1 MESNKKKLYAVIG
14 NPIKHSLS
22 PRIQNAAISAYN
34 LNELYAKI
42 LLPRDIKG
50 EFLRDF
56 VFSSDIFGLNIT
68 LPFKESALSALD
80 SIDSLAQKIG
90 AINTLVRSLDSNGRE
105 ILKGY
110 NTDAFG
116 FYSCVES
123 ILNDNDSIESNS
135 QNYNNLI
142 ESKSHFKADSNNII
156 ESKSHFKQDS
166 NNIIESKTDSNI
178 HKENKSVLILGAG
191 GSAKS
196 IATTLF
202 HHHIPF
208 TIANRSS
215 EKLKHF
221 EKFCNTI
228 TFDKIDS
235 KWLSQNAFDIIVN
248 ATSSGTQGL
257 LPLDSKIL
265 ENLFKEAKLA
275 FDLMYAKD
283 SLTPFCTLASALKT
297 PFLDGKNMLVFQ
309 GAFSFLYFHNLP
321 KSQLTNIITIMEK
334 SLNLN

>member
-34 LNELYAKI
+34 LNALYAKI

-90 AINTLVRSLDSNGRE
+90 AINTLVRSLDSNGCE

-116 FYSCVES
+116 FYLCVES
-123 ILNDNDSIESNS
+123 ILNDSDS
-135 QNYNNLI
+135 
-142 ESKSHFKADSNNII
+142 I

-166 NNIIESKTDSNI
+166 NKFIESKIDSNA
-178 HKENKSVLILGAG
+178 HKKNKSVLILGAG

-283 SLTPFCTLASALKT
+283 SLTPFCALASALKT

-321 KSQLTNIITIMEK
+321 KSQLSNIITIMEK
-334 SLNLN
+334 SLNL

>member
-22 PRIQNAAISAYN
+22 PQIQNAAISAYN
-34 LNELYAKI
+34 LNALYAKI

-123 ILNDNDSIESNS
+123 ILNDSDSIESNS

-156 ESKSHFKQDS
+156 ESKIDS
-166 NNIIESKTDSNI
+166 NA
-178 HKENKSVLILGAG
+178 HKKNKSVLILGAG

-265 ENLFKEAKLA
+265 ENLFKGAKLA
-275 FDLMYAKD
+275 FDLMYVKD
-283 SLTPFCTLASALKT
+283 SLTPFCALASALKT

-309 GAFSFLYFHNLP
+309 GAFSFQYFHNLP

-334 SLNLN
+334 SLNL

>member
-34 LNELYAKI
+34 LNALYTKI

-123 ILNDNDSIESNS
+123 ILNDSDS
-135 QNYNNLI
+135 I
-142 ESKSHFKADSNNII
+142 ESKSHFKADSN
-156 ESKSHFKQDS
+156 KF
-166 NNIIESKTDSNI
+166 IESKTDSNI
-178 HKENKSVLILGAG
+178 HKKNKSVLILGAG

-265 ENLFKEAKLA
+265 ENLFKGAKLA

-283 SLTPFCTLASALKT
+283 SLTPFCALASALKT

-321 KSQLTNIITIMEK
+321 NSQLSNIITIMEK
-334 SLNLN
+334 SLNL

>member
-34 LNELYAKI
+34 LNALYAKI
-42 LLPRDIKG
+42 LLPRDIDG

-123 ILNDNDSIESNS
+123 ILNDSDSIESKS

-156 ESKSHFKQDS
+156 ESK
-166 NNIIESKTDSNI
+166 TDSNI
-178 HKENKSVLILGAG
+178 HKKNKSVLILGAG

-283 SLTPFCTLASALKT
+283 SLTPFCTLASALKM

-309 GAFSFLYFHNLP
+309 GAFSFLFFHNLP
-321 KSQLTNIITIMEK
+321 KSQLSNIITIMEK
-334 SLNLN
+334 SLNL